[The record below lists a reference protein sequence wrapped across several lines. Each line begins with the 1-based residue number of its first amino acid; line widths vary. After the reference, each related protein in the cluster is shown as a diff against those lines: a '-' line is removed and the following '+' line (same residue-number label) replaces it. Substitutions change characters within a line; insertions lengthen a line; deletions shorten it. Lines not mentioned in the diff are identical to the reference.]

1 MKLLVGDTERQAR
14 LAFRSLGLT
23 EPEWRWC
30 GVGSALSGYQYDRIV
45 VLPLLYPDM
54 KTQTQEWLEH
64 LRCKLSPGSDEMIL
78 L

>member
-1 MKLLVGDTERQAR
+1 MKLLVGATEQQAR

-30 GVGSALSGYQYDRIV
+30 GVGSSLSGYQYDRIV
-45 VLPLLYPDM
+45 VLPLLYLDM

-64 LRCKLSPGSDEMIL
+64 LRCKLSFDAEKIIL